1 MATGSPKTTV
11 AVLSVGDMGSG
22 IARLLVAKGFRVV
35 TDVTG
40 RSADTISRAQSAGVE
55 ILPLSTIVSESAA
68 ILSIVPP
75 ADAKSTAEAVLSS
88 TISALDS
95 GSRDPSGEPL
105 VFVDLNA
112 VSPSSA
118 RSLASSF
125 SPHESRIH
133 FVDGAIIGGPPTL
146 LPHPSPESAWYIPQ
160 IPTSGP
166 FPVPASLASALQ
178 SYHIDDKIGS
188 ASGLKMCFASLTKGH
203 TAIAIQA
210 FTTAHRLGVLD
221 HLNSAIEQT
230 LPGLKGR
237 IEKGV
242 TGMAPKAYRWVR
254 EMEEISATHR
264 DEGGFG
270 EVEADIFTG
279 AARVYGLVADGTVL
293 GEEKVGRRKRGTT
306 VEDVAGAVAEGLEVL
321 EGRKKRRRVEEGEDQ
336 KDVKG
341 DDKVES

>member
-1 MATGSPKTTV
+1 MATDHPKTTI
-11 AVLSVGDMGSG
+11 AVLSIGDMGGG

-55 ILPLSTIVSESAA
+55 ILPLSTIVSEASA

-75 ADAKSTAEAVLSS
+75 SDAKSTAEAVLSS
-88 TISALDS
+88 TLSALDS
-95 GSRDPSGEPL
+95 GTRDPTSEPL
-105 VFVDLNA
+105 IFIDLNA
-112 VSPSSA
+112 TSPSSA

-125 SPHESRIH
+125 SPHESKIQ
-133 FVDGAIIGGPPTL
+133 FIDGAIIGGPPTL
-146 LPHPSPESAWYIPQ
+146 SLSPDAAWYIPQ

-166 FPVPASLASALQ
+166 FPVSASLASALQ
-178 SYHIDDKIGS
+178 AYHIDSKIGS
-188 ASGLKMCFASLTKGH
+188 ASGLKMCFASLTKGY

-221 HLNSAIEQT
+221 HLNSALEQT
-230 LPGLKGR
+230 VPGLRGR
-237 IEKGV
+237 LEKGV
-242 TGMAPKAYRWVR
+242 TGMPPKAYRWVR

-270 EVEADIFTG
+270 EVGADIFTG

-306 VEDVAGAVAEGLEVL
+306 VEDVALAVGEGLEVL
-321 EGRKKRRRVEEGEDQ
+321 EGRGKRRRVEGGEGEQDGER
-336 KDVKG
+336 VAE
-341 DDKVES
+341 VEQR

>member
-1 MATGSPKTTV
+1 
-11 AVLSVGDMGSG
+11 
-22 IARLLVAKGFRVV
+22 
-35 TDVTG
+35 
-40 RSADTISRAQSAGVE
+40 
-55 ILPLSTIVSESAA
+55 
-68 ILSIVPP
+68 
-75 ADAKSTAEAVLSS
+75 
-88 TISALDS
+88 
-95 GSRDPSGEPL
+95 
-105 VFVDLNA
+105 
-112 VSPSSA
+112 
-118 RSLASSF
+118 
-125 SPHESRIH
+125 
-133 FVDGAIIGGPPTL
+133 
-146 LPHPSPESAWYIPQ
+146 
-160 IPTSGP
+160 
-166 FPVPASLASALQ
+166 
-178 SYHIDDKIGS
+178 
-188 ASGLKMCFASLTKGH
+188 MCFASLTKGH

-230 LPGLKGR
+230 LPGLKAR

-321 EGRKKRRRVEEGEDQ
+321 EGRRKRRRVEEGEDQ
-336 KDVKG
+336 KDGKG